1 MAGNRE
7 ARVCGVLCKLS
18 HAGDE
23 SQYRSEL
30 LEKALGLGGERTE
43 RGDVDRALQ
52 EFIARRGQQR
62 LLNLFGKLEWD
73 DGDNYK
79 RERTRK

>member
-1 MAGNRE
+1 M
-7 ARVCGVLCKLS
+7 CGLLCKLS

-30 LEKALGLGGERTE
+30 IEKALELGGERTKKAT
-43 RGDVDRALQ
+43 VNRALQ
-52 EFIARRGQQR
+52 EFIARRGQKR

-73 DGDNYK
+73 DGYNYK
-79 RERTRK
+79 REQTRE